1 LRFLP
6 RLGVAL
12 LGLLLIS
19 ATAGADLTIR
29 ITQGVEGALPIG
41 VVPFVWQGSG
51 APPPE
56 DVAAIVRSDLERSGR
71 FAPIPLENL
80 PEQPADSSSVRL
92 NLWRA
97 GGAHSLVLGTIGPSP
112 DGRYQVQFQ
121 LLDVFQGTELT
132 GLSFTVRA
140 DELRR
145 LAHHI
150 ADLIYER
157 LTGQPGAF
165 STRIAYVTSVRTSEG
180 DRSSL
185 VVADADGFD
194 PQTVLSSRQPIM
206 SPSWSPNGQKLAYV
220 SFEGRRPR
228 IFVQEVYTG
237 TREPITAF
245 PGINGAPA
253 WSPDGSRLAVVLSHQ
268 GNPEIYV
275 YSVTTKQL
283 SRLTN
288 NAAIDTEPAWS
299 PDGQTIF
306 FTSDR
311 GGGPQIYRVAATG
324 GSAQRLTFE
333 GSYNARPS
341 VSPDGTLLAMV
352 HRQQGR
358 YRIAVQ
364 SLETGLLQVLTDG
377 RLDESPSFA
386 PNGQMI
392 LYATSDGGRGE
403 LAAVSVD
410 GRVRQRLHLSDG
422 DVREP
427 AWSPFI
433 R

>member
-1 LRFLP
+1 MRLLS
-6 RLGVAL
+6 RLGVAVV
-12 LGLLLIS
+12 GLVAICT
-19 ATAGADLTIR
+19 TAGADLTIR

-41 VVPFVWQGSG
+41 VVPFDWQGEG
-51 APPPE
+51 PAAPE
-56 DVAAIVRSDLERSGR
+56 DIAAVVRSDLERSGR
-71 FAPIPLENL
+71 FAPIPVDKL
-80 PEQPADSSSVRL
+80 PEQPADRTVVRF
-92 NLWRA
+92 NVWRA
-97 GGAHSLVLGTIGPSP
+97 GGAHSLVLGQIAPAQ
-112 DGRYQVQFQ
+112 DGRYRVSFQ

-150 ADLIYER
+150 SDLIYER

-165 STRIAYVTSVRTSEG
+165 STRIAYVTFT
-180 DRSSL
+180 RSSQGERYSL
-185 VVADADGFD
+185 IVADADGFD
-194 PQTVLSSRQPIM
+194 PQTVLSSGQPIM
-206 SPSWSPNGQKLAYV
+206 SPAWSPDGQRLAYV

-237 TREPITAF
+237 TREVVTEF

-253 WSPDGSRLAVVLSHQ
+253 WSPDGRRLALVLSRD

-275 YSVTTKQL
+275 LDVASKRL
-283 SRLTN
+283 DRLTN

-299 PDGQTIF
+299 PDGQTIL

-311 GGGPQIYRVAATG
+311 GGGPQIYRVPATG
-324 GSAQRLTFE
+324 GRVQRLTFE
-333 GSYNARPS
+333 GSYNARATL
-341 VSPDGTLLAMV
+341 SPDGKLVAIV

-358 YRIAVQ
+358 YHIAVH
-364 SLETGLLQVLTDG
+364 SLETGLLQVLSDG

-386 PNGQMI
+386 PNGQMV
-392 LYATSDGGRGE
+392 LYATSDGGRGV

-410 GRVRQRLHLSDG
+410 GRVHQRLQLSDG
-422 DVREP
+422 EVREP